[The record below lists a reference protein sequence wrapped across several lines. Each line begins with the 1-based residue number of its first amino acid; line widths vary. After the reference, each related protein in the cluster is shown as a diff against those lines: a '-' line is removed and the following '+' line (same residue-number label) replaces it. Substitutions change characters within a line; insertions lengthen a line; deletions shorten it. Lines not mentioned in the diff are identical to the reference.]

1 MRATVGLRMI
11 CKLMDIRNEQRKTNA
26 RAYLFLF
33 SRLTEASGIVPRSSR
48 PLAKDQKTAEIYSV
62 DLFSRL
68 AHAVGRRDVSTRS
81 LREIVMHKVD
91 DDGVQRDS
99 DRVTQG
105 ERASERMS
113 ERASKTSTSLF
124 PRRVDHYFPFPRDT
138 SLMRR
143 DDCSL

>member
-1 MRATVGLRMI
+1 
-11 CKLMDIRNEQRKTNA
+11 MDIRNEQRKINA

-105 ERASERMS
+105 ERASERAN
-113 ERASKTSTSLF
+113 E
-124 PRRVDHYFPFPRDT
+124 
-138 SLMRR
+138 
-143 DDCSL
+143 